1 MKPLLTKASEEA
13 LLGVAR
19 RMALEWKVR
28 PLVVESD
35 RHAKE
40 LFELTGEKWSV
51 GDKFYQ
57 AYTEDGLITSR
68 CPD

>member
-1 MKPLLTKASEEA
+1 MPRLTNEEIKKAAA
-13 LLGVAR
+13 LLQGQ
-19 RMALEWKVR
+19 KVR

-68 CPD
+68 WQD